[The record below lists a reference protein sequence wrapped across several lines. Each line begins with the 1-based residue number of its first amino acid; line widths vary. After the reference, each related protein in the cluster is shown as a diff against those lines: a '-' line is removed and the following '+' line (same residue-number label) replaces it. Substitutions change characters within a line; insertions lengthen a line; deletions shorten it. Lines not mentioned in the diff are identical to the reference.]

1 MGNNV
6 AKLRKVR
13 KSNKKREWTWESFI
27 QAWQSSES
35 YEEVLQKL
43 GFEDT
48 QQERSFIGVKASY
61 ARKKGIELKK
71 LQRKPRSSKID
82 WSGLAE
88 LAKSVE

>member
-1 MGNNV
+1 MFQVDSG
-6 AKLRKVR
+6 KVFALHFV
-13 KSNKKREWTWESFI
+13 KGGL
-27 QAWQSSES
+27 
-35 YEEVLQKL
+35 LQKL